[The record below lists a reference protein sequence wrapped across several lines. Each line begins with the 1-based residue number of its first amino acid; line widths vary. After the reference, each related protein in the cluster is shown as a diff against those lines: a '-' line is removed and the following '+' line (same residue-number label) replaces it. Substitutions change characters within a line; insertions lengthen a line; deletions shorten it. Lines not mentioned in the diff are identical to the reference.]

1 MDPRIMFSLS
11 LTLRDSVL
19 SFLAFFN
26 LLSGKNAWILMKKMY
41 IKWLV
46 SLSYY
51 ILIQIK
57 GLSGLGRCM
66 HSTVCHSRLFIVA
79 RD

>member
-26 LLSGKNAWILMKKMY
+26 LLSGKNAWILMKK
-41 IKWLV
+41 I
-46 SLSYY
+46 
-51 ILIQIK
+51 
-57 GLSGLGRCM
+57 
-66 HSTVCHSRLFIVA
+66 CHIEVPGINK
-79 RD
+79 